1 MQKNCCLLLAW
12 APNLSILTLDLSNN
26 SAAVDAQLVWITY
39 YWKLGSG
46 WGSVGRAVPSNT
58 RGTRFESSHRQKIIY
73 IEHLFSVN
81 CVLKIKKKR
90 PGMAHFK
97 KTQFITENVSTGS
110 GPRVAL
116 NLLLTPNAKQSNRNH
131 RQHQKLVKR
140 VCQDQPLATLDLQ
153 ISKLLVGKRFFRS
166 WLQRDQIWRNF
177 APLADSFSIWQ
188 DYWVLGK
195 NVNLFD

>member
-1 MQKNCCLLLAW
+1 
-12 APNLSILTLDLSNN
+12 
-26 SAAVDAQLVWITY
+26 
-39 YWKLGSG
+39 
-46 WGSVGRAVPSNT
+46 
-58 RGTRFESSHRQKIIY
+58 
-73 IEHLFSVN
+73 
-81 CVLKIKKKR
+81 
-90 PGMAHFK
+90 MAHFK

-188 DYWVLGK
+188 DY
-195 NVNLFD
+195 